1 MKKKYLSDLKNQIEL
16 LDLKKINLFSEVIKN
31 KHKKNKNIFICGN
44 GGSAANADHIT
55 NDLMFGF
62 TKKKIGFNFISLCS
76 NTAKITCLA
85 NDIGYEKIF
94 SNQLKIQGRKGDLL
108 IVLTGSGN
116 SRNIIQVVNE
126 AKLKKIDTFGLI
138 GFDGGKVKNILDDF
152 VHFKIDDMQISEDLQ
167 MIVMNYVMKKIIK
180 DKFKF

>member
-1 MKKKYLSDLKNQIEL
+1 M
-16 LDLKKINLFSEVIKN
+16 
-31 KHKKNKNIFICGN
+31 
-44 GGSAANADHIT
+44 
-55 NDLMFGF
+55 
-62 TKKKIGFNFISLCS
+62 
-76 NTAKITCLA
+76 
-85 NDIGYEKIF
+85 
-94 SNQLKIQGRKGDLL
+94 L

>member
-1 MKKKYLSDLKNQIEL
+1 MTKKYLSDLQNQIRL
-16 LDLKKINLFSEVIKN
+16 MDLKKMNSFSELIK
-31 KHKKNKNIFICGN
+31 KKYKENKNIFICGN

-55 NDLMFGF
+55 NDLMLGF
-62 TKKKIGFNFISLCS
+62 TKRKIGFNFISLCA

-85 NDIGYEKIF
+85 NDIGYDKVF
-94 SNQLKIQGRKGDLL
+94 SNQLKILGRRGDLL

-116 SRNIIQVVNE
+116 SKNIIKVINE
-126 AKLKKIDTFGLI
+126 AKKKKIDTFGLI
-138 GFDGGKVKNILDDF
+138 GFDGGKAKSILDNF
-152 VHFKIDDMQISEDLQ
+152 IHFKIDDMQISEDMQ